1 VGILA
6 LATQADILPWAQC
19 IEIDGDSADY
29 IQVASICKSI
39 SIGDSRGSHVVAF
52 KGIAKH
58 FPALQVFFKAN
69 HFRVLSY
76 VCVDELPEGK
86 LVEWPD
92 SAVIYV
98 NTQNN
103 LENLNIAR
111 LRNWDVVNSDYADL
125 HSAITSCVE
134 LYE

>member
-6 LATQADILPWAQC
+6 LATQADKLPWAQC
-19 IEIDGDSADY
+19 IEIDAESADY
-29 IQVASICKSI
+29 IQVAAICKAI

-92 SAVIYV
+92 SPVIYV
-98 NTQNN
+98 DTKNN

-111 LRNWDVVNSDYADL
+111 LRNWDVINSDYADL
-125 HSAITSCVE
+125 QSAITSCVE

>member
-1 VGILA
+1 MGILA
-6 LATQADILPWAQC
+6 LTTQADDVQWAQR
-19 IEIDGDSADY
+19 INLDTQAADY
-29 IQVASICKSI
+29 LQVAAICKAI
-39 SIGDSRGSHVVAF
+39 SLGESRGSHIVAF

-76 VCVDELPEGK
+76 VCIDELPEGK

-92 SAVIYV
+92 SPVIYV
-98 NTQNN
+98 DTTNN

-111 LRNWDVVNSDYADL
+111 LRNWDVVNSTISDL
-125 HSAITSCVE
+125 QSDITSCVA